1 MKAFASKAGS
11 RGESEPFGG
20 GRKKCVASDRD
31 KKNLCIS
38 RYGFIGLILDVYIDG
53 LDENVTHIKE
63 ARYSG

>member
-38 RYGFIGLILDVYIDG
+38 RYGFIRLILDVYIDG
-53 LDENVTHIKE
+53 LDENLTHIKE

>member
-20 GRKKCVASDRD
+20 GRKNCVASDRD

-38 RYGFIGLILDVYIDG
+38 RYGFIRPILDMTVDG
-53 LDENVTHIKE
+53 LD
-63 ARYSG
+63 

>member
-20 GRKKCVASDRD
+20 GRKNCVASDRD
-31 KKNLCIS
+31 KKNLCIR
-38 RYGFIGLILDVYIDG
+38 RYGFIGLILDLYIHG
-53 LDENVTHIKE
+53 LDENVTHIKG